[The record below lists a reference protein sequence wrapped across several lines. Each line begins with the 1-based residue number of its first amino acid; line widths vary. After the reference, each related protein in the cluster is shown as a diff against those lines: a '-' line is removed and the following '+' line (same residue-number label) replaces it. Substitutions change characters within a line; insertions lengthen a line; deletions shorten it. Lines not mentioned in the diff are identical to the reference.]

1 MKKSFT
7 MIIIAFLLSGMIQA
21 QEKTTLSVKDLNS
34 DIEKYVKK
42 NYKDYKI
49 VEAFNYS
56 LVYVMTIKKADAT
69 EKLIFDRDGKFLN
82 KATEADK
89 AKVALQTRST
99 LSLKEVKSDITK
111 YIKKNFEGYNL
122 TEAFM
127 YDEVY
132 TTKIT
137 KGAES
142 ETLLFDKEGKFV
154 MKVVPPKPVE
164 QPKKADSVAAKP
176 AEQPKKADT
185 AAATQVKKEEPK
197 KADTTKK

>member
-137 KGAES
+137 KAAES